1 MSKMEWP
8 QMRPIHDAAAAL
20 DGLSDDATSDELGL
34 AVTTAIT
41 HLTEALSRF
50 ELSDRMAA
58 RLIPHWKQA
67 GANLREVVIHYS
79 SEISQRLLE
88 VNKGKVTPVVIDT
101 GEQQIVCTP
110 RISKRRTEVERDALT
125 KAVERVSAETL
136 HRLNPNGTG
145 ELLDY
150 GESKVL
156 LLKKCFR
163 LEPRWNEIKKLGI
176 QDDEFCKHETTFT
189 LDIKEGATL

>member
-1 MSKMEWP
+1 MQNMEWP

-20 DGLSDDATSDELGL
+20 DGLSDDATNDELGQ
-34 AVTTAIT
+34 AVTTAIM

-50 ELSDRMAA
+50 ELTDRTAA
-58 RLIPHWKQA
+58 RLIPKWKHA
-67 GANLREVVIHYS
+67 GVNLREVTNYYS

-110 RISKRRTEVERDALT
+110 RVSKRRTDVEREALA
-125 KAVERVSAETL
+125 KAVERVSAEPI

-145 ELLDY
+145 ELMDHS
-150 GESKVL
+150 EAKVL

-163 LEPRWNEIKKLGI
+163 FEPGWTEIMKLGI
-176 QDDEFCKHETTFT
+176 EDDEFCKHETTFT